1 MADTSPHLP
10 PATATI
16 TATATEMPPP
26 KLASAATTSMAISVD
41 PSRASALNS
50 ALSSVLARMQTASSQ
65 RQAPPSSRRSSRPP
79 RLVAV
84 SKLKPASDILALHQP
99 PASTSTATLA
109 TPATSSTPRQ
119 IHFGENYTQELIE
132 KSRLLPRSIKWHMI
146 GGLQSNK
153 CRELARQVR
162 NLWAVESV
170 DSVKKAG
177 LLEKGRAELLIFVQ
191 VNTSGE
197 ASKAGVAAE
206 GAELVQLCRYVRE
219 QCPHLQLQGLM
230 TIGAIARSQQA
241 AQSGNEDFEC
251 LKGARERVVRELGL
265 EEEELELSM
274 GMSEDFEAAIV
285 QGSDEV
291 RVGTTIFGA
300 RPPKG

>member
-1 MADTSPHLP
+1 MADTSAEAQSANGHAPTPHAP
-10 PATATI
+10 RPATTG
-16 TATATEMPPP
+16 TATEMPGP
-26 KLASAATTSMAISVD
+26 KLRSAATTSSMTITIDA
-41 PSRASALNS
+41 SRASALS
-50 ALSSVLARMQTASSQ
+50 AALSSVLTRIDSASSQ
-65 RQAPPSSRRSSRPP
+65 RQQARPMSRRSRRAP

-99 PASTSTATLA
+99 APRGSEAA
-109 TPATSSTPRQ
+109 TPRQ
-119 IHFGENYTQELIE
+119 IHFGENYAQELME

-170 DSVKKAG
+170 
-177 LLEKGRAELLIFVQ
+177 
-191 VNTSGE
+191 NTSGE
-197 ASKAGVAAE
+197 ASKAGVGPE

-230 TIGAIARSQQA
+230 TIGAIARSQA
-241 AQSGNEDFEC
+241 AGEGAGSNEDFEC
-251 LKGARERVVRELGL
+251 LKRAQERVVRELGL
-265 EEEELELSM
+265 EDDDENQVLELSM
-274 GMSEDFEAAIV
+274 GMSEDFEAAIA

-291 RVGTTIFGA
+291 RIGTTIFGT
-300 RPPKG
+300 RPPKAEAKVVVG